1 MDDTREQVN
10 IYIETTVKGP
20 KAKEGAYLY
29 IIENFD
35 GDGQPQT
42 AGGFCVQTETEN
54 RMVLGALIRA
64 VARVNEPSRIRVFT
78 RCGHVL
84 SALKNDW
91 LRQWEKAGWKNAKGA
106 AVKNADMWKT
116 FRKEIENHTLEATD
130 ADHSYRN
137 WMWFELEERMEKR
150 RKNVG

>member
-1 MDDTREQVN
+1 MDDTREQIN

-29 IIENFD
+29 IVENFD
-35 GDGQPQT
+35 GDGQQRT

-64 VARVNEPSRIRVFT
+64 VGRVNEPSRIRVFT

-84 SALKNDW
+84 SALRNDW
-91 LRQWEKAGWKNAKGA
+91 PRQWEKAGWKNAKGPP
-106 AVKNADMWKT
+106 
-116 FRKEIENHTLEATD
+116 
-130 ADHSYRN
+130 
-137 WMWFELEERMEKR
+137 
-150 RKNVG
+150 